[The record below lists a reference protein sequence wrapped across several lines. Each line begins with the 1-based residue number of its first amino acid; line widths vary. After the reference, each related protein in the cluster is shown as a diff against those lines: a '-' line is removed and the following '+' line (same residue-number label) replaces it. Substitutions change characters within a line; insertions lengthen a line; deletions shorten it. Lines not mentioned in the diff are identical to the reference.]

1 MITEY
6 TYPDRKAR
14 EPGSLRKGIFRMKTR
29 IIVCGCKDFSNREF
43 CFNRLDSILSEYK
56 EVEIVSGHA
65 KGADSFGEEYAK
77 KHGLPLKIFTP
88 DWKRYGR
95 AAGPIRNRE
104 MLNYSLEAK
113 PVVIAFWNR
122 TSKGTKD
129 MINQAT
135 KAGVKVHIVDI

>member
-1 MITEY
+1 
-6 TYPDRKAR
+6 
-14 EPGSLRKGIFRMKTR
+14 MKTR
-29 IIVCGCKDFSNREF
+29 VIVCGCKDFSGREF
-43 CFNRLDSILSEYK
+43 CFSRLDSILSEY
-56 EVEIVSGHA
+56 EDVEIVSGHA
-65 KGADSFGEEYAK
+65 KGADTFGEEYAET
-77 KHGLPLKIFTP
+77 HGLSLKIFPP

-104 MLNYSLEAK
+104 MLKYSLEAR

-129 MINQAT
+129 MINQAA